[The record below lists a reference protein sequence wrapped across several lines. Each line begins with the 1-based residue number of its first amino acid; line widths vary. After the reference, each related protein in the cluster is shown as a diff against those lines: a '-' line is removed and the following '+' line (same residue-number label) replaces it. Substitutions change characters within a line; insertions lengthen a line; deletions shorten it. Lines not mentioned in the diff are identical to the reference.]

1 MSLLLLNYS
10 EALLTNFLIYK
21 KSPTHLLPNYQ
32 SFIKDNQK
40 WKRLQKRGEKII
52 VTEIP
57 CLSCPLT
64 DQNIGQ
70 AFEQTNY
77 VLICKDEQVI
87 GYLEKEHYLKVFYQQ
102 ARKALAFYQT
112 LLDTTQESWT
122 MIDEHAHVVGWTKGA
137 EKIFSISK
145 DDILGKPISQF
156 FNQNELEILNAL
168 QQGESVTEKLH
179 RARRDRTVLIS
190 SSPVRLDEKI
200 IGGVVT
206 ETDISNEV
214 RLNEELFSTHE
225 KLFHLENK
233 IESRNHRDRAFLP
246 LRGNSQ
252 LLKDTIEMTKKAS
265 QTAANILIYGESG
278 VGKELFAKA
287 IHYLREEEGAP
298 FIPINCGAIAHNLF
312 ESEIFGYERG
322 AFSGADSRGKAGKAE
337 LAQDGT
343 LFLDEV
349 GELPLDLQVKLL
361 RVLQEKK
368 FFRVGGTKEIKVNF
382 RLVAATN
389 KDLKQ
394 LVEDGTFR
402 EDLYYRLNVF
412 QIEVPP
418 LRDRPDDI
426 LELAHYFV
434 YEYSS
439 KYNKHIQSI
448 PHEIIQCLISH
459 DWKGNVREL
468 KNSIE
473 RLVVLSEEGTLSF
486 NDLPPEVKR
495 SNISKPSVNGQSLA
509 DQLEVYE
516 KEIILNTLKKVNHQK
531 SECAKRLGISRATL
545 YNRMNRLGIH

>member
-1 MSLLLLNYS
+1 MSLLRINDS
-10 EALLTNFLIYK
+10 KALLTNFLMYK
-21 KSPTHLLPNYQ
+21 KTPTHLLPHYQ
-32 SFIKDNQK
+32 SFLQDGEE
-40 WKRLQKRGEKII
+40 WKRLQSEDGK
-52 VTEIP
+52 VSLYTTP
-57 CLSCPLT
+57 CLSTPYQEQELM
-64 DQNIGQ
+64 Q
-70 AFEQTNY
+70 AFQQDEY
-77 VLICKDEQVI
+77 VLLTEDNQVI
-87 GYLEKEHYLKVFYQQ
+87 GYFEKEHYFTTFHQL
-102 ARKALAFYQT
+102 AREQLAFYQT

-122 MIDEHAHVVGWTKGA
+122 MIDEQAHVVGWTKGA
-137 EKIFSISK
+137 EEIFSIK
-145 DDILGKPISQF
+145 KEEILGKPILQF
-156 FNQNELEILNAL
+156 FNQDELEIFNAL
-168 QQGESVTEKLH
+168 HQGESVVKKLH

-190 SSPVRLDEKI
+190 SNPVRLDEKI

-206 ETDISNEV
+206 EVDITNEV
-214 RLNEELFSTHE
+214 RLNEELFSTQE
-225 KLFHLENK
+225 KLFHLENQ
-233 IESRNHRDRAFLP
+233 IESKSHKDRAFLP

-252 LLKDTIEMTKKAS
+252 LLKETIAMTKKAS
-265 QTAANILIYGESG
+265 QTEANILIYGESG

-287 IHYLREEEGAP
+287 IHYLREDDEAP

-312 ESEIFGYERG
+312 ESEIFGYEKG

-394 LVEDGTFR
+394 LVEEGKFR

-418 LRDRPDDI
+418 IRERPDDI
-426 LELAHYFV
+426 LELANYFV
-434 YEYSS
+434 YEYSA
-439 KYNKHIQSI
+439 KYNKQIQSI

-473 RLVVLSEEGTLSF
+473 RLVVLSEEGVLSF
-486 NDLPPEVKR
+486 NDLPPEVKGADK
-495 SNISKPSVNGQSLA
+495 SQPTNTGQTLA
-509 DQLEVYE
+509 EQLEAYE
-516 KEIILNTLKKVNHQK
+516 RDIILSTLEQVNYQK
-531 SECAKRLGISRATL
+531 SECAKSLGVSRATL
-545 YNRMNRLGIH
+545 YNRMNKLGIQ

>member
-1 MSLLLLNYS
+1 MSLLRINDS
-10 EALLTNFLIYK
+10 KALLTNFLMYK
-21 KSPTHLLPNYQ
+21 KTPTHLLPHYQ
-32 SFIKDNQK
+32 SFLQDGEE
-40 WKRLQKRGEKII
+40 WKRLQSEDGK
-52 VTEIP
+52 VSLYTTP
-57 CLSCPLT
+57 CLSTPYQEQELM
-64 DQNIGQ
+64 I
-70 AFEQTNY
+70 AFQQDEY
-77 VLICKDEQVI
+77 VLLTEDNQVI
-87 GYLEKEHYLKVFYQQ
+87 GYFEKEHYFTTFHQL
-102 ARKALAFYQT
+102 AREQLAFYQT
-112 LLDTTQESWT
+112 MLDTTQESWT
-122 MIDEHAHVVGWTKGA
+122 MIDEQAHVVGWTKGA
-137 EKIFSISK
+137 EEIFSIK
-145 DDILGKPISQF
+145 KEEILGKPILQF
-156 FNQNELEILNAL
+156 FNQDELEIFNAL
-168 QQGESVTEKLH
+168 HQGESVVKKLH

-190 SSPVRLDEKI
+190 SNPVRLDEKI

-206 ETDISNEV
+206 EVDITNEV
-214 RLNEELFSTHE
+214 RLNEELFSTQE
-225 KLFHLENK
+225 KLFHLENQ
-233 IESRNHRDRAFLP
+233 IESKSHKDRAFLP

-252 LLKDTIEMTKKAS
+252 PLKETIAMTKKAS
-265 QTAANILIYGESG
+265 QTEANILIYGESG

-287 IHYLREEEGAP
+287 IHYLREDDEAP

-312 ESEIFGYERG
+312 ESEIFGYEKG

-394 LVEDGTFR
+394 LVEEGKFR

-418 LRDRPDDI
+418 IRERPDDI
-426 LELAHYFV
+426 LELANYFV
-434 YEYSS
+434 YEYSA
-439 KYNKHIQSI
+439 KYNKQIQSI

-473 RLVVLSEEGTLSF
+473 RLVVLSEEGVLSF
-486 NDLPPEVKR
+486 NDLPPEVKGADK
-495 SNISKPSVNGQSLA
+495 SQPTNTGQTLA
-509 DQLEVYE
+509 EQLEAYE
-516 KEIILNTLKKVNHQK
+516 RDIILSTLEQVNYQK
-531 SECAKRLGISRATL
+531 SECAKSLGVSRATL
-545 YNRMNRLGIH
+545 YNRMNKLGIQ

>member
-1 MSLLLLNYS
+1 MSLLRINDS
-10 EALLTNFLIYK
+10 KALLTNFLMYK
-21 KSPTHLLPNYQ
+21 KTPTHLLPHYQ
-32 SFIKDNQK
+32 SFLQDGVE
-40 WKRLQKRGEKII
+40 WKRLQSEDGK
-52 VTEIP
+52 VSLYTTP
-57 CLSCPLT
+57 CLSTPYQEQELM
-64 DQNIGQ
+64 Q
-70 AFEQTNY
+70 AFQQDEY
-77 VLICKDEQVI
+77 VLLTEDNQVI
-87 GYLEKEHYLKVFYQQ
+87 GYFEKEHYFTTFHQL
-102 ARKALAFYQT
+102 AREQLAFYQT
-112 LLDTTQESWT
+112 MLDTTQESWT
-122 MIDEHAHVVGWTKGA
+122 MIDEQAHVVGWTRGA
-137 EKIFSISK
+137 EEIFSIK
-145 DDILGKPISQF
+145 KEEILGKPILQF
-156 FNQNELEILNAL
+156 FNQDELEIFNAL
-168 QQGESVTEKLH
+168 HQGESVVKKLH

-190 SSPVRLDEKI
+190 SNPVRLDEKI

-206 ETDISNEV
+206 EVDITNEV
-214 RLNEELFSTHE
+214 RLNEELFSTQE
-225 KLFHLENK
+225 KLFHLENQ
-233 IESRNHRDRAFLP
+233 IESKSHKDRAFLP

-252 LLKDTIEMTKKAS
+252 LLKDTIAMTKKAS
-265 QTAANILIYGESG
+265 QTEANILIYGESG

-287 IHYLREEEGAP
+287 IHYLREDDEAP

-312 ESEIFGYERG
+312 ESEIFGYEKG

-394 LVEDGTFR
+394 LVEEGKFR

-418 LRDRPDDI
+418 IRERPDDI
-426 LELAHYFV
+426 LELANYFV
-434 YEYSS
+434 YEYSA
-439 KYNKHIQSI
+439 KYNKQIQSI

-473 RLVVLSEEGTLSF
+473 RLVVLSEEGILSF
-486 NDLPPEVKR
+486 NDLPPEVKGADK
-495 SNISKPSVNGQSLA
+495 SQPTNTGQTLA
-509 DQLEVYE
+509 EQLEAYE
-516 KEIILNTLKKVNHQK
+516 RDIILSTLEQVNYQK
-531 SECAKRLGISRATL
+531 SECAKSLGVSRATL
-545 YNRMNRLGIH
+545 YNRMNKLGIQ

>member
-1 MSLLLLNYS
+1 MSLLRINDS
-10 EALLTNFLIYK
+10 KALLTNFLMYK
-21 KSPTHLLPNYQ
+21 KTPTHLLPHYQ
-32 SFIKDNQK
+32 SFLQDGEE
-40 WKRLQKRGEKII
+40 WKRLQSEDGK
-52 VTEIP
+52 VSLHTTP
-57 CLSCPLT
+57 CLSTPYQEQELM
-64 DQNIGQ
+64 Q
-70 AFEQTNY
+70 AFQQDEY
-77 VLICKDEQVI
+77 VLLTEDNQVI
-87 GYLEKEHYLKVFYQQ
+87 GYFEKEHYFTTFHQL
-102 ARKALAFYQT
+102 AREQLAFYQT

-122 MIDEHAHVVGWTKGA
+122 MIDEQAHVVGWTKGA
-137 EKIFSISK
+137 EEIFSIK
-145 DDILGKPISQF
+145 KEEILGKPILQF
-156 FNQNELEILNAL
+156 FNQDELEIFNAL
-168 QQGESVTEKLH
+168 HQGESVVKKLH

-190 SSPVRLDEKI
+190 SNPVRLDEKI

-206 ETDISNEV
+206 EVDITNEV
-214 RLNEELFSTHE
+214 RLNEELFSTQE
-225 KLFHLENK
+225 KLFHLENQ
-233 IESRNHRDRAFLP
+233 IESKSHKDRAFLP

-252 LLKDTIEMTKKAS
+252 LLKDTIAMTKKAS
-265 QTAANILIYGESG
+265 QTEANILIYGESG

-287 IHYLREEEGAP
+287 IHYLREDDEAP

-312 ESEIFGYERG
+312 ESEIFGYEKG
-322 AFSGADSRGKAGKAE
+322 AFSGADSRGKVGKAE

-394 LVEDGTFR
+394 LVEEGKFR

-418 LRDRPDDI
+418 IRERPDDI
-426 LELAHYFV
+426 LELANYFV
-434 YEYSS
+434 YEYSA
-439 KYNKHIQSI
+439 KYNKQIQSI

-473 RLVVLSEEGTLSF
+473 RLVVLSEEGVLSF
-486 NDLPPEVKR
+486 NDLPPEVKGADK
-495 SNISKPSVNGQSLA
+495 SQPTNTGQTLA
-509 DQLEVYE
+509 EQLEAYE
-516 KEIILNTLKKVNHQK
+516 RDIILSTLEQVNYQK
-531 SECAKRLGISRATL
+531 SECAKSLGVSRATL
-545 YNRMNRLGIH
+545 YNRMNKLGIQ

>member
-1 MSLLLLNYS
+1 MRINDSK
-10 EALLTNFLIYK
+10 ALLTNFLMYK
-21 KSPTHLLPNYQ
+21 KTPTHLLPHYQ
-32 SFIKDNQK
+32 SFLQDGEE
-40 WKRLQKRGEKII
+40 WKRLQSEDGK
-52 VTEIP
+52 VSLYTTP
-57 CLSCPLT
+57 CLSTPYQEQELM
-64 DQNIGQ
+64 I
-70 AFEQTNY
+70 AFQQDEY
-77 VLICKDEQVI
+77 VLLTEDDQVI
-87 GYLEKEHYLKVFYQQ
+87 GYFEKEHYFTTFHQL
-102 ARKALAFYQT
+102 AREQLAFYQT
-112 LLDTTQESWT
+112 MLDTTQESWT
-122 MIDEHAHVVGWTKGA
+122 MIDEQAHVVGWTKGA
-137 EKIFSISK
+137 EEIFSIK
-145 DDILGKPISQF
+145 KEEILGKPILQF
-156 FNQNELEILNAL
+156 FNQDELEIFNAL
-168 QQGESVTEKLH
+168 HQGESVVKKLH

-190 SSPVRLDEKI
+190 SNPVRLDEKI

-206 ETDISNEV
+206 EVDITNEV
-214 RLNEELFSTHE
+214 RLNEELFSTQE
-225 KLFHLENK
+225 KLFHLENQ
-233 IESRNHRDRAFLP
+233 IESKSHKDRAFLP

-252 LLKDTIEMTKKAS
+252 PLKETIAMTKKAS
-265 QTAANILIYGESG
+265 QTEANILIYGESG

-287 IHYLREEEGAP
+287 IHYLREDDEAP

-312 ESEIFGYERG
+312 ESEIFGYEKG

-394 LVEDGTFR
+394 LVEEGKFR

-418 LRDRPDDI
+418 IRERPDDI
-426 LELAHYFV
+426 LELANYFV
-434 YEYSS
+434 YEYSA
-439 KYNKHIQSI
+439 KYNKQIQSI

-473 RLVVLSEEGTLSF
+473 RLVVLSEEGVLSF
-486 NDLPPEVKR
+486 NDLPPEVKGADK
-495 SNISKPSVNGQSLA
+495 SQPTNTGQTLA
-509 DQLEVYE
+509 EQLEAYE
-516 KEIILNTLKKVNHQK
+516 RDIILSTLEQVNYQK
-531 SECAKRLGISRATL
+531 SECAKSLGVSRATL
-545 YNRMNRLGIH
+545 YNRMNKLGIQ

>member
-1 MSLLLLNYS
+1 MSLLRINDS
-10 EALLTNFLIYK
+10 KALLTNFLMYK
-21 KSPTHLLPNYQ
+21 KTPTHLLPHYQ
-32 SFIKDNQK
+32 SFLQDGEE
-40 WKRLQKRGEKII
+40 WKRLQSEDGK
-52 VTEIP
+52 VSLYTTP
-57 CLSCPLT
+57 CLSTPYQEQELM
-64 DQNIGQ
+64 Q
-70 AFEQTNY
+70 AFQQDEY
-77 VLICKDEQVI
+77 VLLTEDNQVI
-87 GYLEKEHYLKVFYQQ
+87 GYFEKEHYFTTFHQL
-102 ARKALAFYQT
+102 AREQLAFYQT

-122 MIDEHAHVVGWTKGA
+122 MIDEQAHVVGWTKGA
-137 EKIFSISK
+137 EEIFSIK
-145 DDILGKPISQF
+145 KEEILGKPILQF
-156 FNQNELEILNAL
+156 FNQDELEIFNAL
-168 QQGESVTEKLH
+168 HQGESVVKKLH

-190 SSPVRLDEKI
+190 SNPVRLDEKI

-206 ETDISNEV
+206 EVDITNEV
-214 RLNEELFSTHE
+214 RLNEELFSTQE
-225 KLFHLENK
+225 KLFHLENQ
-233 IESRNHRDRAFLP
+233 IESKSHKDRAFLP

-252 LLKDTIEMTKKAS
+252 LLKDTIAMTKKAS
-265 QTAANILIYGESG
+265 QTEANILIYGESG

-287 IHYLREEEGAP
+287 IHYLREDDEAP

-312 ESEIFGYERG
+312 ESEIFGYEKG

-394 LVEDGTFR
+394 LVEEGKFR

-418 LRDRPDDI
+418 IRERPDDI
-426 LELAHYFV
+426 LELANYFV
-434 YEYSS
+434 YEYSA
-439 KYNKHIQSI
+439 KYNKQIQSI

-473 RLVVLSEEGTLSF
+473 RLVVLSEEGILSF
-486 NDLPPEVKR
+486 NDLPPEVKGADK
-495 SNISKPSVNGQSLA
+495 SQPTNTGQTLA
-509 DQLEVYE
+509 EQLEAYE
-516 KEIILNTLKKVNHQK
+516 RDIILSTLEQVNYQK
-531 SECAKRLGISRATL
+531 SECAKSLGVSRATL
-545 YNRMNRLGIH
+545 YNRMNKLGIQ

>member
-1 MSLLLLNYS
+1 MSLLRINDS
-10 EALLTNFLIYK
+10 KALLTNFLMYK
-21 KSPTHLLPNYQ
+21 KTPTHLLPHYQ
-32 SFIKDNQK
+32 SFLQDGEE
-40 WKRLQKRGEKII
+40 WKRLQSEDGK
-52 VTEIP
+52 VSLYTTP
-57 CLSCPLT
+57 CLSTPYQEQELM
-64 DQNIGQ
+64 Q
-70 AFEQTNY
+70 AFQQDEY
-77 VLICKDEQVI
+77 VLLTEDNQVI
-87 GYLEKEHYLKVFYQQ
+87 GYFEKEYYFTTFHQL
-102 ARKALAFYQT
+102 AREQLAFYQT

-122 MIDEHAHVVGWTKGA
+122 MIDEQAHVVGWTKGA
-137 EKIFSISK
+137 EEIFSIK
-145 DDILGKPISQF
+145 KEEILGKPILQF
-156 FNQNELEILNAL
+156 FNQDELEIFNAL
-168 QQGESVTEKLH
+168 HQGESVVKKLH

-190 SSPVRLDEKI
+190 SNPVRLDEKI

-206 ETDISNEV
+206 EVDITNEV
-214 RLNEELFSTHE
+214 RLNEELFSTQE
-225 KLFHLENK
+225 KLFHLENQ
-233 IESRNHRDRAFLP
+233 IESKSHKDRAFLP

-252 LLKDTIEMTKKAS
+252 PLKDTIAMTKKAS
-265 QTAANILIYGESG
+265 QTEANILIYGESG

-287 IHYLREEEGAP
+287 IHYLREDDEAP

-312 ESEIFGYERG
+312 ESEIFGYEKG

-394 LVEDGTFR
+394 LVEEGKFR

-418 LRDRPDDI
+418 IRERPDDI
-426 LELAHYFV
+426 LELANYFV
-434 YEYSS
+434 YEYSA
-439 KYNKHIQSI
+439 KYNKQIQSI

-473 RLVVLSEEGTLSF
+473 RLVVLSEEGVLSF
-486 NDLPPEVKR
+486 NDLPPEVKGADK
-495 SNISKPSVNGQSLA
+495 SQPINTGQTLA
-509 DQLEVYE
+509 EQLEAYE
-516 KEIILNTLKKVNHQK
+516 RDIILSTLEQVNYQK
-531 SECAKRLGISRATL
+531 SECAKSLGVSRATL
-545 YNRMNRLGIH
+545 YNRMNKLGIQ